1 MSAMEFFVFLKFH
14 NYLVLKEERKMQQ
27 IMKKK

>member
-14 NYLVLKEERKMQQ
+14 NYKMRKQELQ
-27 IMKKK
+27 IKKMYKK